1 VNDQKVVGGLNNP
14 VPPRALRIPLSIKA
28 HGHERVDDYA
38 WLRDANWQKFI
49 DGELDF
55 ADPRVKEYL
64 DAENVYQEAV
74 LADTALLRKTL
85 YDEILS
91 RIQESDESYPVKKGE
106 WYFSVRE
113 EEGKNYPIYCRRHLE
128 LTAPA
133 QVYFDV
139 NVEAEGHALFIMG
152 PSQTNPSCSY
162 LAYTYNLTGS
172 MERTLRIRDLATG
185 KDLDWEIADT
195 NGDFE
200 WIDDSH
206 LYYVER
212 DESARGSRVFKLNI
226 HQGVASAQLV
236 FEKSDADDSMFL
248 SLSQTTDRQFVS
260 VTLASGSSQAIFVA
274 QNGAESF
281 ELFVRGFDDVV
292 YDLESRDGCFYIL
305 TNESGARDFK
315 IMQCATRADGWH
327 RSAWVEWLPE
337 RRGRCLVS
345 HDIYN
350 RFVIV
355 TEKNN
360 ATALEELC
368 IYDLVSAKLHK
379 QVEIPQAVYEL
390 TSAGNWDPNAA
401 SIRLFLDSPVMPMQ
415 TLDLDLDSARLT
427 VLKTKSVPNF
437 DSSRYELR
445 REYARARDG
454 QDVPLTIVV
463 ARGTK
468 LDSSNP
474 VYLYGYGSYG
484 HSMDHHFSGSVFS
497 LVDRGFMYCVAHI
510 RGGSDKGYDW
520 YLDGKMN
527 RKMNTFFDFIDAA
540 EHLIGRRY
548 CSAGQIAIRGGSA
561 GGLLVA
567 AVANMRPELFGAVVA
582 EVPFVD
588 VINTI
593 SDSSLPLTPP
603 EWEEWGNPIESKS
616 DFYTIM
622 HYSPYDNVKRQAYPS
637 MLFVAGISD
646 EQVTY
651 WESAKMVAKLR
662 EYKTDNNLLLLHM
675 KMHSGHSGAS
685 KRYERIE
692 ESAFAYGFI
701 LKALSLVHR
710 AAQGF

>member
-1 VNDQKVVGGLNNP
+1 VHDHKMSGSLDSP
-14 VPPRALRIPLSIKA
+14 IPPRALRIPVTVKA

-64 DAENVYQEAV
+64 DSENAFQEAV
-74 LADTALLRKTL
+74 LADTTALRKTL

-91 RIQESDESYPVKKGE
+91 RIQETDESYPVKKGE

-113 EEGKNYPIYCRRHLE
+113 EEGKNYPIYCRRHLD

-139 NVEAEGHALFIMG
+139 NAEAEGHDLFIMG

-162 LAYTYNLTGS
+162 LAYTFNLTGS
-172 MERTLRIRDLATG
+172 MERTLRVRDLATG
-185 KDLDWEIADT
+185 RDLGWEISDT

-212 DESARGSRVFKLNI
+212 DDSARGSRVFKLDI
-226 HQGVASAQLV
+226 HQGVASAKLV
-236 FEKSDADDSMFL
+236 FEKSDSDGSMFL
-248 SLSQTTDRQFVS
+248 SLSQTTDRQFAIVS
-260 VTLASGSSQAIFVA
+260 LASGSSQAIFVA
-274 QNGAESF
+274 PNGAESF
-281 ELFVRGFDDVV
+281 ELFVRGNDDVV
-292 YDLESRDGCFYIL
+292 YDLESRGGFFYIL
-305 TNESGARDFK
+305 TNEGGARDFK
-315 IMQCATRADGWH
+315 IMRCATGAEGWQ
-327 RSAWVEWLPE
+327 RENWSEWLPE

-345 HDIYN
+345 HAIYN
-350 RFVIV
+350 RFVVV

-360 ATALEELC
+360 STALEELC
-368 IYDLVSAKLHK
+368 LYDLASAKLHK

-390 TSAGNWDPNAA
+390 TAAGNWDPNAV
-401 SIRLFLDSPVMPMQ
+401 SIRVFLDSPVMPMQ
-415 TLDLDLDSARLT
+415 TLDLDLESGHLT
-427 VLKTKSVPNF
+427 VRKTKSVPNF
-437 DSSRYELR
+437 DSSQYELR
-445 REYARARDG
+445 REYAQARDG
-454 QDVPLTIVV
+454 QEIPLTIVT
-463 ARGTK
+463 RK
-468 LDSSNP
+468 DILLDSSNP

-484 HSMDHHFSGSVFS
+484 IGMDHHFSGSVFS
-497 LVDRGFMYCVAHI
+497 LVDRGFVYCVAHI

-520 YLDGKMN
+520 YLDGKMG

-540 EHLIGRRY
+540 EHLIARRY
-548 CSAGQIAIRGGSA
+548 CRAGQIAIRGGSA
-561 GGLLVA
+561 GGLLVS
-567 AVANMRPELFGAVVA
+567 AVANMRPELFGTVVA

-593 SDSSLPLTPP
+593 SDGSLPLTPP
-603 EWEEWGNPIESKS
+603 EWEEWGNPIESKA
-616 DFYTIM
+616 DYEYIM
-622 HYSPYDNVKRQAYPS
+622 QYSPYDNIRRQDYPS

-701 LKALSLVHR
+701 LRALGLVHR
-710 AAQGF
+710 TA